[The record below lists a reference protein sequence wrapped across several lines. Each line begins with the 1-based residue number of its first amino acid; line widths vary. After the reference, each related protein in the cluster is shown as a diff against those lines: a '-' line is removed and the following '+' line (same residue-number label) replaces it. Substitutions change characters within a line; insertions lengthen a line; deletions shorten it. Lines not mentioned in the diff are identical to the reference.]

1 VQHEQQQQIWS
12 DDGISKQLFME
23 HGLQTLYTVF
33 REGQYEHAMKENQKV
48 EDKPFNLFFGLF
60 PDGVLC
66 DITIS

>member
-1 VQHEQQQQIWS
+1 
-12 DDGISKQLFME
+12 ME

>member
-1 VQHEQQQQIWS
+1 
-12 DDGISKQLFME
+12 ME

-33 REGQYEHAMKENQKV
+33 REWQYEHAMKGNQKV